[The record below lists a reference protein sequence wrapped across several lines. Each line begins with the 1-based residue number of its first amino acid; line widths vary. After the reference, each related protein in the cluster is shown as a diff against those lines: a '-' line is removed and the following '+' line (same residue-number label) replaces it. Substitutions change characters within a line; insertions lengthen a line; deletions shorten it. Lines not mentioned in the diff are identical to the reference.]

1 MPEAAGAAVAEAAG
15 VVAVAEAAGVSG
27 AGVGVAAGAVDAAA
41 GAGGVSLLLELQAAT
56 RAMAAMASRRSE
68 VVAFM
73 SFSMA

>member
-1 MPEAAGAAVAEAAG
+1 MAVEA
-15 VVAVAEAAGVSG
+15 AAGVSG
-27 AGVGVAAGAVDAAA
+27 AAAGAAAGAVDAAA

-56 RAMAAMASRRSE
+56 RAMEARASRRSE

>member
-1 MPEAAGAAVAEAAG
+1 VPEAAGAAVEAAAG
-15 VVAVAEAAGVSG
+15 AVAAAAGASG
-27 AGVGVAAGAVDAAA
+27 AAAGAAAAVDAAA

-56 RAMAAMASRRSE
+56 RAMEAMASRRSE